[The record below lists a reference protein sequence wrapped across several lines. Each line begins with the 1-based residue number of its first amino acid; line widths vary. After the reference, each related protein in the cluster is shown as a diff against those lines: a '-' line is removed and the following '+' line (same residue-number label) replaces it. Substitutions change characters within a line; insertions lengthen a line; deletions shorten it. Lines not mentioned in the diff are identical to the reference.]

1 MTCRIGNELNTA
13 THGALS
19 FNLPVPRTLA
29 VLDLC
34 LAPGGFTTATLTH
47 NPRVSVH
54 GITLP
59 LALGGY
65 EVRIPRWQTD
75 TRIAAIR
82 FLDITMLAG
91 EMGVTVDGDGDDA
104 ALVPA
109 THPDAGRFLFERPF
123 AGEQFDLVF
132 CGGTVV
138 RNHARA
144 AYRCR
149 TGCESV
155 RLLTSQLVL
164 GLGRLRPGG
173 TLVLVMHRADAWD
186 SVGLLRLFAG
196 FADVVL
202 FKLARA
208 HARKSSF
215 YMVARNVQSGGPRR
229 GRLLRGG
236 RGGGGRR
243 RLGMVVW
250 RERGWMKD
258 RRRFLLLMDLGVSRR
273 VFWQSS
279 GSSSFDWPGRCS
291 RSRPRRCAPRR
302 GLRQARGL
310 CKVLSEGSF

>member
-19 FNLPVPRTLA
+19 FNLPVPRILA

-91 EMGVTVDGDGDDA
+91 EMGVTVDGDGDGDGV

-149 TGCESV
+149 AGCESV

-202 FKLARA
+202 FKPARA

-215 YMVARNVQSGGPRR
+215 YMVARNVQSGGPEAVEAVEGLKRR
-229 GRLLRGG
+229 
-236 RGGGGRR
+236 
-243 RLGMVVW
+243 W
-250 RERGWMKD
+250 REATFGD
-258 RRRFLLLMDLGVSRR
+258 GGVEGEGVDEGSEE
-273 VFWQSS
+273 VLVADGS
-279 GSSSFDWPGRCS
+279 GSVAESLLAEFGEQLVRMA
-291 RSRPRRCAPRR
+291 RPVFEIQAKALRTAPWA
-302 GLRQARGL
+302 QT
-310 CKVLSEGSF
+310 GSGAM